1 MIRNTIAFY
10 TPKVV
15 PVDTVFGAATL
26 GIAGRSG
33 AGECVTEYKER
44 PHAIKVNGTYS
55 ECLRSIPYG
64 NYRAAILLCGNAGG
78 ENEFLANL
86 QDKLQCP
93 IVGGGA
99 AMDGSRGGLIAG
111 GGEASILLIDDD
123 TYEVQTSVK
132 NIHDQVLG
140 SGEVAFDDPRII
152 KTINGEEP
160 AGWLKRQKEKL
171 GISETDFEHFTLSD
185 DLGVN
190 AHLSRNGQMIVSGR
204 DLEREML
211 IRYVRKADV
220 YKSVYDFYNDTEDA
234 IVFGC
239 AGLKGIT
246 GELPPVKSL
255 GLYLYG
261 EICMVG
267 NQSVFGN
274 LMLSK
279 LKLIKK

>member
-1 MIRNTIAFY
+1 
-10 TPKVV
+10 
-15 PVDTVFGAATL
+15 
-26 GIAGRSG
+26 
-33 AGECVTEYKER
+33 
-44 PHAIKVNGTYS
+44 
-55 ECLRSIPYG
+55 
-64 NYRAAILLCGNAGG
+64 
-78 ENEFLANL
+78 
-86 QDKLQCP
+86 
-93 IVGGGA
+93 
-99 AMDGSRGGLIAG
+99 
-111 GGEASILLIDDD
+111 
-123 TYEVQTSVK
+123 
-132 NIHDQVLG
+132 
-140 SGEVAFDDPRII
+140 
-152 KTINGEEP
+152 
-160 AGWLKRQKEKL
+160 
-171 GISETDFEHFTLSD
+171 
-185 DLGVN
+185 
-190 AHLSRNGQMIVSGR
+190 MIVSGR